1 MSARLP
7 SWFWMLVCVAS
18 FAGSALA
25 WSLERPGKERPLRQ
39 PSVEVTAQSEPE
51 VLTPT
56 AQPSVPAEPAQVEA
70 TRAAPAQATFVAVL
84 PADTGNATKVLR
96 CVVRGRVTY
105 VDAAATCS
113 DGSPGKLTVLP
124 R

>member
-1 MSARLP
+1 MAP
-7 SWFWMLVCVAS
+7 
-18 FAGSALA
+18 
-25 WSLERPGKERPLRQ
+25 
-39 PSVEVTAQSEPE
+39 
-51 VLTPT
+51 
-56 AQPSVPAEPAQVEA
+56 PSVPAEPAQAEA
-70 TRAAPAQATFVAVL
+70 PTAAPAQATFAAVL